1 MIKKLLLPTRL
12 RIKLLE
18 TITLSSPIEKS
29 LRERLVK
36 SHLDLIVL
44 WLLKTKPRWG
54 YEINIEIR
62 ERFKVYLSAG
72 TLYPLLHS
80 LEDKRY
86 LEGVWES
93 EKGRGRRIYRITPEG
108 EFFLSAGEK
117 ASQELLR
124 KLSSNSEQM

>member
-1 MIKKLLLPTRL
+1 MSGT
-12 RIKLLE
+12 
-18 TITLSSPIEKS
+18 IEKS

-86 LEGVWES
+86 IEGVWES

-108 EFFLSAGEK
+108 ELFLNAGEK

-124 KLSSNSEQM
+124 KLSSNSEKT

>member
-1 MIKKLLLPTRL
+1 
-12 RIKLLE
+12 LE

-108 EFFLSAGEK
+108 ELFLSAGEK

>member
-1 MIKKLLLPTRL
+1 M
-12 RIKLLE
+12 
-18 TITLSSPIEKS
+18 EKP

-93 EKGRGRRIYRITPEG
+93 EKGRGRRIYRITSDG
-108 EFFLSAGEK
+108 ELFLNAGEK

-124 KLSSNSEQM
+124 KLSSNSEQT